1 MRRRSIETLE
11 RFHFVIT
18 RSFEKFRAFTHFDAT
33 RPARTGTTRKLDRR
47 TARIT
52 HVDQTIRWF
61 SFCRE
66 DMTSFRI
73 FEVDPDPMSHSS
85 NPQFEHLGLRVA
97 FGALRPK
104 PQMISMVM
112 QHDFDVVIIGGGPGG
127 STLASSLAKRGRR
140 ALVLEREK
148 FPRFH
153 IGESLLPCSR
163 SVFHTLGLDDELER
177 RFIRKYGARF
187 LCSTTKRTNTYHFA
201 EAYDASFEY
210 AYQVPRA
217 EFDKV
222 LLDHAKLLG
231 AEVREEWE
239 VTEVIFDG
247 SRALGVRARSVH
259 EPSKIEEIRAPII
272 ADATGRDTLLA
283 SRTRRKAHIPRLDK
297 TAFFSHFRGTFRQEG
312 LEEGNIQIVIFEHG
326 WFWFIPFRGDLTSVG
341 AVVSSDWI
349 KQREKNESL
358 DAFFMRTVAQSSW
371 ASEFL
376 SSAKQERS
384 VGALADFSYRIDQLA
399 GDGWLFV
406 GDAGGFLDPL
416 FSTGAHLAIQGGFI
430 GAETIDEALRRGDTS
445 RAAFKD
451 YEAAVRYAVDLF
463 LGVVQGF
470 YAGHFRELL
479 FEENQRKPM
488 RRIITSILSGD
499 VFHQKK
505 KPQWAPFVQGLY
517 PAEVPT
523 FV

>member
-1 MRRRSIETLE
+1 
-11 RFHFVIT
+11 
-18 RSFEKFRAFTHFDAT
+18 
-33 RPARTGTTRKLDRR
+33 
-47 TARIT
+47 
-52 HVDQTIRWF
+52 
-61 SFCRE
+61 
-66 DMTSFRI
+66 
-73 FEVDPDPMSHSS
+73 
-85 NPQFEHLGLRVA
+85 
-97 FGALRPK
+97 
-104 PQMISMVM
+104 M
-112 QHDFDVVIIGGGPGG
+112 QHDFDVIIIGGGPGG

-163 SVFHTLGLDDELER
+163 SVFTALGLDADLDQ
-177 RFIRKYGARF
+177 RFLRKYGARF
-187 LCSTTKRTNTYHFA
+187 LCSTTKRVNTYRFA
-201 EAYDASFEY
+201 DAYDAAFDY

-217 EFDKV
+217 EFDKI
-222 LLDHAKLLG
+222 LLDHAKALG

-239 VTEVIFDG
+239 VTDVIFEG
-247 SRALGVRARSVH
+247 SRAVGVHARSIH
-259 EPSKIEEIRAPII
+259 EPSNIVEIRAPII

-283 SRTRRKAHIPRLDK
+283 SRSRRKAHIARLDK
-297 TAFFSHFRGTFRQEG
+297 TAFFSHFRHTFRQQG
-312 LEEGNIQIVIFEHG
+312 QDEGNIQIVIFEHG

-341 AVVSSDWI
+341 AVVSSEWI
-349 KQREKNESL
+349 KQKQKGESL
-358 DAFFMRTVAQSSW
+358 DAFFMRTVALSSW

-376 SSAKQERS
+376 SNAKQERS

-445 RAAFKD
+445 RAAFRD

-470 YAGHFRELL
+470 YAGQFREVL
-479 FEENQRKPM
+479 FEEHQRKPM

-517 PAEVPT
+517 PADVPS

>member
-1 MRRRSIETLE
+1 MQLAHDAPRSI
-11 RFHFVIT
+11 
-18 RSFEKFRAFTHFDAT
+18 S
-33 RPARTGTTRKLDRR
+33 
-47 TARIT
+47 
-52 HVDQTIRWF
+52 
-61 SFCRE
+61 
-66 DMTSFRI
+66 
-73 FEVDPDPMSHSS
+73 
-85 NPQFEHLGLRVA
+85 LG
-97 FGALRPK
+97 
-104 PQMISMVM
+104 M
-112 QHDFDVVIIGGGPGG
+112 QQSFDVIIIGGGPGG

-140 ALVLEREK
+140 SLVLEREK

-163 SVFHTLGLDDELER
+163 GVLTELGIDDELDR

-187 LCSTTKRTNTYHFA
+187 LCSTTGRTNTYHFA
-201 EAYDASFEY
+201 DAYEAAFDY

-217 EFDKV
+217 EFDHV
-222 LLDHAKLLG
+222 LLEHAKKLG
-231 AEVREEWE
+231 ADVREEWE
-239 VTEVIFDG
+239 VADVIFDG
-247 SRALGVRARSVH
+247 SRAVGVRARNMH
-259 EPSKIEEIRAPII
+259 EPSNIVEFHAPVI

-283 SRTRRKAHIPRLDK
+283 TRTRRKANIPRLDK
-297 TAFFSHFRGTFRQEG
+297 TAFFSHFRNTVRQEG
-312 LEEGNIQIVIFEHG
+312 VEEGNIQIVVFEHG

-341 AVVSSDWI
+341 AVCSSEWI
-349 KQREKNESL
+349 KQKKKGESL
-358 DAFFMRTVAQSSW
+358 DEFFMRTVECSSW
-371 ASEFL
+371 AKQFL
-376 SSAKQERS
+376 SNAKQERS
-384 VGALADFSYRIDQLA
+384 VGALADFSYRIDQLT

-430 GAETIDEALRRGDTS
+430 AAQTIDEALKRGDTS
-445 RAAFKD
+445 RAAFAE

-470 YAGHFRELL
+470 YAGHFRETL

-488 RRIITSILSGD
+488 RKIITSILSGD

-517 PAEVPT
+517 PADVPQ